1 MISIKFLGDI
11 KMAQEQF
18 YSEIS
23 DAIVN
28 LDKEKAIELANR
40 AVTEKLNLL
49 EVVEKGYGDGIRR
62 IGDLWEEGEY
72 FLPELMLGGNIM
84 QESMDILLPSLKES
98 GASASQ
104 GVVVIATIEGDIHSI
119 GKTIVGTM
127 LSANGFDVYDLGA
140 DVPAEKIIETAVE
153 KNADIIGV
161 SALLTTTMVGQK
173 KIIEILEKKE
183 IRDNFKVII
192 GGAPVTREWTE
203 ECNADGYAGSAV
215 EAVKLVKNLLN
226 K

>member
-1 MISIKFLGDI
+1 
-11 KMAQEQF
+11 MAQEQL

-28 LDKEKAIELANR
+28 LDKDKAIELANR
-40 AVTEKLNLL
+40 AVAEKLNLL
-49 EVVEKGYGDGIRR
+49 EVIEKGYGDGIRR
-62 IGDLWEEGEY
+62 IGDLWEEGEF

-98 GASASQ
+98 GTSASQ

-153 KNADIIGV
+153 KNADVIGV
-161 SALLTTTMVGQK
+161 SALLTTTMFGQK
-173 KIIEILEKKE
+173 KIIDILESRG
-183 IRDNFKVII
+183 IRDKFKVII
-192 GGAPVTREWTE
+192 GGAPVTKEWTE
-203 ECNADGYAGSAV
+203 ECKADGFSGSAV
-215 EAVKLVKNLLN
+215 AAVKLVKNLLN

>member
-1 MISIKFLGDI
+1 
-11 KMAQEQF
+11 MAQEQF

-40 AVTEKLNLL
+40 AITEKLNLL
-49 EVVEKGYGDGIRR
+49 EVIEKGFGDGIRR
-62 IGDLWEEGEY
+62 IGDLWEEGEF
-72 FLPELMLGGNIM
+72 FLPELMLGGTIM

-98 GASASQ
+98 GASASL

-140 DVPAEKIIETAVE
+140 DIPAEKIIDTAVE

-161 SALLTTTMVGQK
+161 SALLTTTMFGQK
-173 KIIEILEKKE
+173 KIIDILKDKG

-192 GGAPVTREWTE
+192 GGAPVTKEWTE
-203 ECNADGYAGSAV
+203 QCNADGFAGSAV
-215 EAVKLVKNLLN
+215 GAVKLVKNLLN

>member
-1 MISIKFLGDI
+1 
-11 KMAQEQF
+11 MAQKQF
-18 YSEIS
+18 YGDIS

-28 LDKEKAIELANR
+28 LDKEKAIELAKR
-40 AVTEKLNLL
+40 AITEKWNLL
-49 EVVEKGYGDGIRR
+49 EVIEKGYGDGIRR
-62 IGDLWEEGEY
+62 IGDLWEEGEF

-98 GASASQ
+98 GASASI

-153 KNADIIGV
+153 KNADVIGV
-161 SALLTTTMVGQK
+161 SALLTTTMFGQK
-173 KIIEILEKKE
+173 KIIDILEDKG
-183 IRDNFKVII
+183 IRNKFKVII
-192 GGAPVTREWTE
+192 GGAPVTKEWTE
-203 ECNADGYAGSAV
+203 ECKADGFAGSAV
-215 EAVKLVKNLLN
+215 GAVKLVKNLLN

>member
-1 MISIKFLGDI
+1 
-11 KMAQEQF
+11 MAQEQF
-18 YSEIS
+18 YGEIS

-28 LDKEKAIELANR
+28 LDEEKAIELAKR
-40 AVTEKLNLL
+40 AITEKWNLL
-49 EVVEKGYGDGIRR
+49 EVIEKGYGDGIRR
-62 IGDLWEEGEY
+62 IGDLWEEGEF

-98 GASASQ
+98 GVSASQ

-153 KNADIIGV
+153 KNADVIGV
-161 SALLTTTMVGQK
+161 SALLTTTMFGQK
-173 KIIEILEKKE
+173 KIIDILEDKG

-192 GGAPVTREWTE
+192 GGAPVTKEWTE
-203 ECNADGYAGSAV
+203 QCNADGFAGSAV
-215 EAVKLVKNLLN
+215 GAVKLVKNLL
-226 K
+226 KK

>member
-1 MISIKFLGDI
+1 
-11 KMAQEQF
+11 MAQEQL
-18 YSEIS
+18 YGEIS

-28 LDKEKAIELANR
+28 LDKDKAIELANK
-40 AVTEKLNLL
+40 AVAEKLNLL
-49 EVVEKGYGDGIRR
+49 EVIEKGYGDGIRR
-62 IGDLWEEGEY
+62 IGDLWEEGEF

-98 GASASQ
+98 GTSASQ

-153 KNADIIGV
+153 KKADVIGV
-161 SALLTTTMVGQK
+161 SALLTTTMFGQK
-173 KIIEILEKKE
+173 KIIDILESRG
-183 IRDNFKVII
+183 IRNKFKVII
-192 GGAPVTREWTE
+192 GGAPVTKEWTE
-203 ECNADGYAGSAV
+203 ECKADGFSGSAV
-215 EAVKLVKNLLN
+215 AAVKLVKNLLN

>member
-1 MISIKFLGDI
+1 
-11 KMAQEQF
+11 MAQEQL

-28 LDKEKAIELANR
+28 LDKDKAIELANR
-40 AVTEKLNLL
+40 AVAEKLNLL
-49 EVVEKGYGDGIRR
+49 EVIEKGYGDGIRR
-62 IGDLWEEGEY
+62 IGDLWEEGEF

-98 GASASQ
+98 GTSASQ

-153 KNADIIGV
+153 KNADVIGV
-161 SALLTTTMVGQK
+161 SALLTTTMFGQK
-173 KIIEILEKKE
+173 KIIDILESRG
-183 IRDNFKVII
+183 IRDKFKVII
-192 GGAPVTREWTE
+192 GGAPVTKEWTE
-203 ECNADGYAGSAV
+203 KCKADGFSGSAV

>member
-1 MISIKFLGDI
+1 
-11 KMAQEQF
+11 MAQEQF
-18 YSEIS
+18 YGEIS

-40 AVTEKLNLL
+40 AVTENLNLL
-49 EVVEKGYGDGIRR
+49 EVIEKGFGDGIRR
-62 IGDLWEEGEY
+62 IGDLWEEGEF
-72 FLPELMLGGNIM
+72 FLPELMLGGRIM
-84 QESMDILLPSLKES
+84 QESMNILLPSLKES
-98 GASASQ
+98 ETSASR
-104 GVVVIATIEGDIHSI
+104 GVIVIATIEGDIHSI

-153 KNADIIGV
+153 KNADVIGV
-161 SALLTTTMVGQK
+161 SALLTTTMFGQK
-173 KIIEILEKKE
+173 KIIDILEE
-183 IRDNFKVII
+183 RGIRDNFKVII

-203 ECNADGYAGSAV
+203 ECNADGFAGSAI
-215 EAVKLVKNLLN
+215 EAVKLVKHLLN

>member
-1 MISIKFLGDI
+1 
-11 KMAQEQF
+11 MAQEQF
-18 YSEIS
+18 YGEIS

-40 AVTEKLNLL
+40 AIVEKLNLL
-49 EVVEKGYGDGIRR
+49 EVIEKGFGDGIRR
-62 IGDLWEEGEY
+62 IGDLWEEGEF

-161 SALLTTTMVGQK
+161 SALLTTTMFGQK
-173 KIIEILEKKE
+173 KIIDILEDKG

-192 GGAPVTREWTE
+192 GGAPVTKEWTE
-203 ECNADGYAGSAV
+203 QCNADGFAGSAV
-215 EAVKLVKNLLN
+215 GAVKLVKNLLN

>member
-1 MISIKFLGDI
+1 L
-11 KMAQEQF
+11 AQEQF
-18 YSEIS
+18 FKEIS

-28 LDKEKAIELANR
+28 LEKEKAVELAKR
-40 AVTEKLNLL
+40 AVNENMNLL
-49 EVVEKGYGDGIRR
+49 DIIEKGYGDGIRR
-62 IGDLWEEGEY
+62 IGVLWEEGEF

-84 QESMDILLPSLKES
+84 QESMDILLPSLKKS
-98 GASASQ
+98 GASTSL

-140 DVPAEKIIETAVE
+140 DVSAEKIIETAIE
-153 KNADIIGV
+153 KNADVIGV
-161 SALLTTTMVGQK
+161 SALLTTTMFGQK
-173 KIIEILEKKE
+173 KIIDILEDKG

-192 GGAPVTREWTE
+192 GGAPVTKEWTE
-203 ECNADGYAGSAV
+203 QCNADGFASSAV
-215 EAVKLVKNLLN
+215 GAVKLVKNLLN

>member
-1 MISIKFLGDI
+1 
-11 KMAQEQF
+11 MAQEQF
-18 YSEIS
+18 YGEIS

-40 AVTEKLNLL
+40 AITEKMNLL
-49 EVVEKGYGDGIRR
+49 EIVEKGFGDGIRR
-62 IGDLWEEGEY
+62 IGDLWEEGEF
-72 FLPELMLGGNIM
+72 FLPELMLGGTIM

-161 SALLTTTMVGQK
+161 SALLTTTMFGQK
-173 KIIEILEKKE
+173 KIIDILEEKG
-183 IRDNFKVII
+183 IREDFKVII
-192 GGAPVTREWTE
+192 GGAPVTKEWTE
-203 ECNADGYAGSAV
+203 QCNADGFAGSAV
-215 EAVKLVKNLLN
+215 GAVKLVKKLLN

>member
-1 MISIKFLGDI
+1 
-11 KMAQEQF
+11 MAHEQF
-18 YSEIS
+18 YGEIS

-28 LDKEKAIELANR
+28 LDKELAIELAKR
-40 AVTEKLNLL
+40 AVTEELNLL
-49 EVVEKGYGDGIRR
+49 EVIEKGYGDGIRR
-62 IGDLWEEGEY
+62 IGDLWEEGEF
-72 FLPELMLGGNIM
+72 FLPELMLGGTIM

-98 GASASQ
+98 GISASQ

-140 DVPAEKIIETAVE
+140 DVPAEKIIQTAVE
-153 KNADIIGV
+153 KNADVIGV
-161 SALLTTTMVGQK
+161 SALLTTTMYGQK
-173 KIIEILEKKE
+173 KIIDILEERE

-192 GGAPVTREWTE
+192 GGAPVTKEWTD
-203 ECNADGYAGSAV
+203 ECNADGFAGSAV